1 MTPKRIT
8 EKTMEEIIK
17 DSARLGSKALRTK
30 YRFSEATIKN
40 VRQAYAS
47 AINGDLERLA
57 KVYSRSAPIARW
69 ASKYLPEDQRELF
82 DRGFY
87 GAGVT
92 EIKDPEE
99 EYTPKKENDSIIPE
113 NNSEPDEYK
122 IHDDLL
128 KAESF
133 LRDIRSISACLTALV
148 YDQGDNLEPV
158 QFLADQLDLI
168 SGQAYWAIK
177 SVHENLRYLWIDAEF
192 KKN

>member
-1 MTPKRIT
+1 MTQKRIT

-40 VRQAYAS
+40 VRQAYTS
-47 AINGDLERLA
+47 AINGDLEGLA

-69 ASKYLPEDQRELF
+69 ASKYLPEDQKELF

-87 GAGVT
+87 GEGVT

-99 EYTPKKENDSIIPE
+99 DYTPTKENDSSIPE
-113 NNSEPDEYK
+113 NNCEDECK
-122 IHDDLL
+122 IHEDLL
-128 KAESF
+128 LAESF
-133 LRDIRSISACLTALV
+133 LRDVRSISACLSALG
-148 YDQGDNLEPV
+148 DAQGDNLGAV
-158 QFLADQLDLI
+158 QFLAAQLDLR
-168 SGQAYWAIK
+168 SGQVYWAIK
-177 SVHENLRYLWIDAEF
+177 SVHECLRHLWIDVEF